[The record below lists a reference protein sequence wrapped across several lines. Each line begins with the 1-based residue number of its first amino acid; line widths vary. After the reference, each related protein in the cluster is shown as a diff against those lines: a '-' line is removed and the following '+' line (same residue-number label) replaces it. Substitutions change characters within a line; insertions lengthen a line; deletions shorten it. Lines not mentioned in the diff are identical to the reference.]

1 MPDTTVGNRR
11 RNKQTIPRIASKDAE
26 RIFARCEHLLDGSGA
41 LCQNFR
47 QAGFSRFLSQLDDK
61 ILALAVQPD
70 TWGER
75 TRARVIVEVFSGFR
89 GSPAED
95 ASVEEIA
102 ELSNIVMPCL
112 LLELGRR
119 RQHVGIEFPMN
130 PCDSAARFA
139 LRAGPSHPIHSVTGK
154 QLVRLVA
161 ETGEELV
168 GLCYFGD
175 QQGRE
180 SIEALLALKRVTTDC
195 KTAPWDSSSP
205 SKTKHSNN
213 SKKSR

>member
-11 RNKQTIPRIASKDAE
+11 RDKQQIPRIASEEAE
-26 RIFARCEHLLDGSGA
+26 RIFAHCEHLLDGSGA
-41 LCQNFR
+41 LCQNLR

-75 TRARVIVEVFSGFR
+75 TRARVIAEVFSGLR
-89 GSPAED
+89 VSPAED

-119 RQHVGIEFPMN
+119 RQHIGIEFPTN

-139 LRAGPSHPIHSVTGK
+139 LRAGQSHPIHSISGE
-154 QLVRLVA
+154 QLVRLIA

-175 QQGRE
+175 QQSRE
-180 SIEALLALKRVTTDC
+180 SIEAQLAHEDRTTHS
-195 KTAPWDSSSP
+195 KTQPCDSSSP
-205 SKTKHSNN
+205 SKTKH
-213 SKKSR
+213 